1 MKKKIAPW
9 LYLLPTII
17 LVILFVAI
25 PFIKVFSFSLL
36 NDYDYINDTYSGI
49 GFSNYSVLFSKNE
62 FLEAL
67 KTTLLTFI
75 IATPI
80 SIFISL
86 SIAIAMNNIKVLKKV
101 FKAIFVLPFFTNVI
115 AIGYVVLIIF
125 TKNEMS
131 VGLFNWFI
139 GLFGINSIDWINGDY
154 IYKLI
159 VYIAYIVW
167 RLLPFQI
174 ILIIGSLQSIKEEY
188 YISAR
193 IDGCSR
199 VRQFNIIT
207 IPMILPALV
216 FLALAAFVVIFKDLD
231 TSISIFGLNN
241 GFNTLGGYIYSGI
254 GNNTGIVSAAS
265 IIAFGIMLLI
275 IFITIIIRKI
285 KEK

>member
-1 MKKKIAPW
+1 
-9 LYLLPTII
+9 
-17 LVILFVAI
+17 
-25 PFIKVFSFSLL
+25 
-36 NDYDYINDTYSGI
+36 
-49 GFSNYSVLFSKNE
+49 
-62 FLEAL
+62 
-67 KTTLLTFI
+67 
-75 IATPI
+75 
-80 SIFISL
+80 
-86 SIAIAMNNIKVLKKV
+86 MNNIKVLRKV

-115 AIGYVVLIIF
+115 AIGYVILIIF
-125 TKNEMS
+125 AKNEMS

-159 VYIAYIVW
+159 VYIVYIIW

-174 ILIIGSLQSIKEEY
+174 ILIAGSLQSIKEEY
-188 YISAR
+188 YVAAR

-216 FLALAAFVVIFKDLD
+216 FLALAAFVVVFKDLD

-265 IIAFGIMLLI
+265 IISFGVMLLI
-275 IFITIIIRKI
+275 ISLTIIIRKI